1 MREYD
6 VDFFIREN
14 GDCPVK
20 EFLLALDKK
29 MRAKLLVE
37 LDLLEEN
44 GPQLREPYSKHL
56 EDGIFELRAKQ
67 GSDITRVLYFFFC
80 GKEDRPYKR
89 IHKEN
94 PENTPRRDSDRE
106 KIPCGI
112 YRAKGELLMSD
123 FRKFLDEQLE
133 DPEFKAEWD
142 ALQPERALVQAMIDA
157 RKRTGMTQQQLAEKT
172 GISQSDISK
181 FETGGGNPSIKT
193 LQRLAA
199 GMGMILQVEFK
210 PAAGTH

>member
-6 VDFFIREN
+6 VDFFIKEN

-20 EFLLALDKK
+20 EFLLSLDKK

-67 GSDITRVLYFFFC
+67 GVGHHTRAVLLFC
-80 GKEDRPYKR
+80 RKEDRPYKR

-94 PENTPRRDSDRE
+94 PENTPR
-106 KIPCGI
+106 
-112 YRAKGELLMSD
+112 
-123 FRKFLDEQLE
+123 
-133 DPEFKAEWD
+133 
-142 ALQPERALVQAMIDA
+142 
-157 RKRTGMTQQQLAEKT
+157 
-172 GISQSDISK
+172 
-181 FETGGGNPSIKT
+181 
-193 LQRLAA
+193 
-199 GMGMILQVEFK
+199 
-210 PAAGTH
+210 